1 MAEIARSE
9 LSQEL
14 EELFDMKKAKVRD
27 EKRLTSEANEA
38 QRDIR
43 LLTLMFRDGIP
54 NINVPVSEE
63 EAIRWDADSQ
73 KLLYVNGKAAQILE
87 GASREIRI
95 RMRPHLS
102 LLVKK
107 AKEFYQD

>member
-1 MAEIARSE
+1 MAEMARSE

-14 EELFDMKKAKVRD
+14 EELFDMKKARVRD

-54 NINVPVSEE
+54 TMSVSVNEQE
-63 EAIRWDADSQ
+63 SIRWDADSQ

-87 GASREIRI
+87 GAGREIRI

-107 AKEFYQD
+107 AKDFYQD